1 MKLKTIIASIL
12 IMSASYS
19 PVAHADNKDK
29 IRAILASYVKKGYIQ
44 SVDAPE
50 PPSAGVVKVTVK
62 FTRLPLEKQIK
73 IAELSCQIAG
83 VLARTEPT
91 DLYDVC
97 DIALS
102 GNVIGQ
108 STGDDVEWTPL
119 YLATHGK

>member
-12 IMSASYS
+12 ILSASYS
-19 PVAHADNKDK
+19 PAARADNRDK
-29 IRAILASYVKKGYIQ
+29 VRAILASYVKKGYIQ
-44 SVDAPE
+44 SIDAPE

-62 FTRLPLEKQIK
+62 FTHLPLAKQIK
-73 IAELSCQIAG
+73 MAGLACQMAG
-83 VLARTEPT
+83 ALARTEPT

-97 DIALS
+97 DIVLS
-102 GNVIGQ
+102 GNIIGQ